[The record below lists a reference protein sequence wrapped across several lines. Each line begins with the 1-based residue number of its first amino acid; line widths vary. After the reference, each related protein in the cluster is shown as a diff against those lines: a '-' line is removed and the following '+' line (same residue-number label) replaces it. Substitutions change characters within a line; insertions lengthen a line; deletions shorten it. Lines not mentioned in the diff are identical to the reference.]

1 MASFYSVPEVH
12 TLPEEAMSAVEYQ
25 KRWVD
30 GLNRGDVSGADASFA
45 PECVVHITG
54 VADTIVGVAA
64 WKAFVQAFLTAF
76 PDIQFAMKDQVVSGN
91 LVAMRWV
98 AHGTHTGPLGPLAAT
113 GRSISIDG
121 LLMDRVENG
130 RVVERW
136 EQFNQPVM
144 LQQLGVQ

>member
-1 MASFYSVPEVH
+1 
-12 TLPEEAMSAVEYQ
+12 MSDVEYQ

-30 GLNRGDVSGADASFA
+30 GLNRGDVSGADAAFA
-45 PECVVHITG
+45 ADCVVHITG
-54 VADTIVGVAA
+54 TADPVVGVAA

-76 PDIQFAMKDQVVSGN
+76 PDIQFTMQDQVVNGN
-91 LVAMRWV
+91 RVAMRWV
-98 AHGTHTGPLGPLAAT
+98 AHGTHTGPLGPLPPT

-121 LLMDRVENG
+121 LIMDRIEDG